1 MMETIIQSVGVL
13 KCETRSDILQGQAL
27 FRRVKQ
33 LLTLGV
39 RGHFLTI
46 WQKWR
51 TDREAEINADR
62 RKDRQTERQTCKQR
76 DERDHR
82 GRIFASLYTIITS
95 TLGTWASNSSGSF
108 DPPNNVSSINVLVNL
123 NKLGF
128 RKEIFSIIMLPGV
141 VNDT

>member
-1 MMETIIQSVGVL
+1 METIIQSVGVL

-62 RKDRQTERQTCKQR
+62 RKDRQKEEQTDRQNDRNVNREMREITEG
-76 DERDHR
+76 E
-82 GRIFASLYTIITS
+82 SL
-95 TLGTWASNSSGSF
+95 
-108 DPPNNVSSINVLVNL
+108 PPYIQ
-123 NKLGF
+123 
-128 RKEIFSIIMLPGV
+128 P
-141 VNDT
+141 